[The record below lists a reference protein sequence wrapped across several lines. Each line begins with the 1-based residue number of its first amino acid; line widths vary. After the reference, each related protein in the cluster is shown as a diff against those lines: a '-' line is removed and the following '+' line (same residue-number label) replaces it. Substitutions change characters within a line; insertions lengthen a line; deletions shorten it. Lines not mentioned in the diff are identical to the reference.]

1 MSLYISVKRFFK
13 NPVFIA
19 LFCVGYAVLCFKLY
33 RDCIYANS
41 LSAIDVNGFFSSV
54 AHSSFSIK
62 YVFIF
67 FLFISY
73 EYCKEIGSEKVS
85 ENLRGYGNSK
95 LKLYFSHILVMSF
108 FAVLTFIIYYVFN
121 RVLFGKIASGFN
133 ITAPEFKPYLIK
145 FFLIYVLLVLL
156 SAICLGT
163 LFSVAFKRIGAYI
176 SILITVMLTL
186 ATEVEDLA
194 AIFVIAFGKNLFKVL
209 DMFSIFPAGLNRR
222 VFFWSAWA
230 IGKYQY
236 IKALILIAFSLTLII
251 IIVQSKKLNA
261 KNTILKLAC
270 IAVCAVL
277 VIEYETPQS
286 KFIITY
292 DHPESS
298 TLSDVL
304 SVGNNE
310 YEPAAFKAE
319 AYKMNLSFDHELS
332 AEVEIKMS
340 DIKSDELSFTL
351 WKSYKV
357 KEIKDG
363 KGNPLEFTRDGNYL
377 TLKNPS
383 NNNTLVFNYKGHSNR
398 FASNSDLVYLAGY
411 FPYYPIAGKCFMLNP
426 KIKTSFNDNSY
437 KYKVKFDITADA
449 KFELISNLDKTGE
462 NSFSGEAAEAS
473 LFHGFIDKS
482 VIKGVT
488 VIYPYSELS
497 TMFRSSLSPQE
508 LNNNRW
514 YKEVGE
520 TITRLL
526 DYGLV
531 KEGFTIICAP
541 ELNQQPG
548 ERFMLSTDTF
558 YVPTMAALNLSDED
572 EIRNSLNEVER
583 LYYD

>member
-41 LSAIDVNGFFSSV
+41 LSAIDVNGFFSPV
-54 AHSSFSIK
+54 AHSSFSI
-62 YVFIF
+62 FIF

-319 AYKMNLSFDHELS
+319 AYKMNLSF
-332 AEVEIKMS
+332 
-340 DIKSDELSFTL
+340 
-351 WKSYKV
+351 
-357 KEIKDG
+357 
-363 KGNPLEFTRDGNYL
+363 GNYL